1 MIPWQGEAAAELHTN
16 TSYSYL
22 LTKLKTIG
30 LAPAALSILG
40 HYGKEF
46 VHVFRL
52 DFCLRIGWWIVEG
65 I

>member
-22 LTKLKTIG
+22 LTKLKTLG

-40 HYGKEF
+40 HDLKEF
-46 VHVFRL
+46 IHVFRL
-52 DFCLRIGWWIVEG
+52 DFCLYR
-65 I
+65 